1 MKNPYLY
8 GYLPLFSIL
17 LFSLT
22 FGIYTVGIA
31 LDFFSSVGIYAGMR
45 EFLSDFELKILLLIV
60 ISLFYFMVFSAL
72 KLIGETIHEIGMLFF
87 SKDKVGE
94 TVHAARGGY
103 VVFFFGAI
111 ISSFAIQSFIVLAI
125 IFILTVITYFIY
137 NIYKMSHYLSFTG
150 LVGLT
155 TFELLVWTILIIILL
170 YVGLKLYNGI
180 LASLPFAN

>member
-22 FGIYTVGIA
+22 FGIFTVGVA
-31 LDFFSSVGIYAGMR
+31 LDLFSSIGLYVGMR
-45 EFLSDFELKILLLIV
+45 EFLSDLELKLLLLII
-60 ISLFYFMVFSAL
+60 ISLCYFMLFSAL

-103 VVFFFGAI
+103 VIFFFGAI
-111 ISSFAIQSFIVLAI
+111 VSSFAIQSFFVLVI
-125 IFILTVITYFIY
+125 IFVVTVLTYFIY
-137 NIYKMSHYLSFTG
+137 SIYKISKYLS
-150 LVGLT
+150 LPSVIGLT
-155 TFELLVWTILIIILL
+155 IFELIIWAIFVISIV

>member
-22 FGIYTVGIA
+22 FGIYTVGVA
-31 LDFFSSVGIYAGMR
+31 LDLFSSIGIYAGMR
-45 EFLSDFELKILLLIV
+45 EFLSDLELKLLLLVV
-60 ISLFYFMVFSAL
+60 ISLCYFMAFSAL

-87 SKDKVGE
+87 SKDDEGK
-94 TVHAARGGY
+94 TVHAGRGGY
-103 VVFFFGAI
+103 VIIFFGAI
-111 ISSFAIQSFIVLAI
+111 ASSFAIQSFIALAI
-125 IFILTVITYFIY
+125 IFILTVLIYFIY
-137 NIYKMSHYLSFTG
+137 NTYKMSKFLSISG
-150 LVGLT
+150 LIGLT
-155 TFELLVWTILIIILL
+155 CFELLIWAVFIISIL